1 MEIRRELAIKNSL
14 IIWLKLGLKD
24 RSLAMTRIIQI
35 KKAGSA
41 IKLFGFQSWLYC
53 LLWRLGQVNQPL
65 WFSEGL

>member
-1 MEIRRELAIKNSL
+1 MSEWRSEESYQELINHTARTRTK
-14 IIWLKLGLKD
+14 
-24 RSLAMTRIIQI
+24 RSLAVTRIIQI